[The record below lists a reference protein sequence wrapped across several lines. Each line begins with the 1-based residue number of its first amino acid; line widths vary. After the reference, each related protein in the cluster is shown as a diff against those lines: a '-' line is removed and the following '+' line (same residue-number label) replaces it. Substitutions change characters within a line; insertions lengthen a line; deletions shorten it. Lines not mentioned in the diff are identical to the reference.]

1 LVGHGC
7 LIRVTRPAEREYVAA
22 ASENPDSAVAHLA
35 LSVFC
40 QNTRRWDD
48 AFAVLDRLL
57 RAKPDEIRAHY
68 RIGRAAALS
77 GMQLDR
83 GERSLKLWIAKSP
96 EDALATTRSG
106 AHFRLGMVYER
117 QGRRDLARA
126 AYAEAIRI
134 NSRNEDARKALEKLK
149 GPGN

>member
-35 LSVFC
+35 LSVFY
-40 QNTRRWDD
+40 QKTRRWDD

-57 RAKPDEIRAHY
+57 PAKPDEIRAHY

-83 GERSLKLWIAKSP
+83 GERSLKLWIAKPP
-96 EDALATTRSG
+96 EDALATTRS
-106 AHFRLGMVYER
+106 
-117 QGRRDLARA
+117 
-126 AYAEAIRI
+126 
-134 NSRNEDARKALEKLK
+134 
-149 GPGN
+149 